1 MEEEEEGIWID
12 KEREIGKVR
21 AFGGEE
27 GVLRDRGG
35 PDKGGLDG
43 RSRMPSA
50 MTRKS
55 LSCTHLPAVTLR
67 NWLISGGSALITG
80 S

>member
-1 MEEEEEGIWID
+1 MEEKEGIWID
-12 KEREIGKVR
+12 KDREIGKVR
-21 AFGGEE
+21 AFEGEL

-35 PDKGGLDG
+35 QDG
-43 RSRMPSA
+43 RRRMLSVHDH
-50 MTRKS
+50 S
-55 LSCTHLPAVTLR
+55 LSWTHLPAVTLR